1 MTNSTENWSNK
12 NNVAHTGV
20 MTDRVL
26 ILGGRGRIGSSVA
39 LDLASH
45 TQAKITITGRSPETV
60 KGVSLPLGERVEF
73 LVLDL
78 AEVDKLREAIANS
91 DVVIHCAGPFHYR
104 DANVLKIC
112 IEQGVNYVDVSDHR
126 SYTSKALNYHEQAAA
141 AGVTAIINT
150 GIFPGVSNSMVRQG
164 VEQFD
169 KPEKIHLTY
178 LVSGSGGAGVTVM
191 RTTFLGL
198 QHQFKAWIDG
208 EWQVVKPYSEREV
221 IEFPPP
227 YGRSG
232 VYWFDMPETFT
243 LPHAFPSVKTVITK
257 FGSVP
262 DFYNH
267 MTWITAHVFP
277 KWLMQKRS
285 TIEFLSYVSHFMT
298 DVTNRF
304 TGIGVAVRSE
314 ITGKKNGETAVFC
327 SNLVHENTAVISGHG
342 TGSIAQLLLEGK
354 LKHPGVTPV
363 EEALPTDLFIESM
376 QSRGIK
382 IQHNWL

>member
-1 MTNSTENWSNK
+1 MTE
-12 NNVAHTGV
+12 
-20 MTDRVL
+20 RVL

-39 LDLASH
+39 QDLLTH
-45 TQAKITITGRSPETV
+45 TQAEVTITGRTPVGRTAD
-60 KGVSLPLGERVEF
+60 PRVQF

-78 AEVDKLREAIANS
+78 ADVEKLRKAIAS
-91 DVVIHCAGPFHYR
+91 CDLVVHCAGPFHYR

-112 IEQGVNYVDVSDHR
+112 IEHGVNYVDVSDHR
-126 SYTSKALNYHEQAAA
+126 SYTSKALKYNDAAVA
-141 AGVTAIINT
+141 AGVTAVVNT
-150 GIFPGVSNSMVRQG
+150 GIFPGISNSMVRQG

-169 KPEKIHLTY
+169 TPEKIHLSY

-198 QHQFKAWIDG
+198 QQPFEAWIDG
-208 EWQVVKPYSEREV
+208 QWQTVKPYSQRENLD
-221 IEFPPP
+221 FPPP

-267 MTWITAHVFP
+267 LTWIAAHIFP
-277 KWLMQKRS
+277 KQLMQQKGA
-285 TIEFLSYVSHFMT
+285 IEFLAHVSHFMT
-298 DVTNRF
+298 DVTNSF
-304 TGIGVAVRSE
+304 SGIGVTVRSE
-314 ITGKKNGETAVFC
+314 ITGQKDDKIGTFC
-327 SNLVHENTAVISGHG
+327 STLVHENTAVASGYG
-342 TGSIAQLLLEGK
+342 TGSIAQLLLNGN
-354 LKHPGVTPV
+354 LKKPGVSPV
-363 EEALPTDLFIESM
+363 EEALPTDLFEQTM

-382 IQHNWL
+382 ISHEWL